1 MWTQSCNSLRKLK
14 VVKPWYFVGTDDVTL
29 TFLNLG
35 FIHYRGHSWRKIE
48 FKSPREEFRL
58 TGTNI
63 QDMLSGKSI
72 FFLKKRKDW
81 EEWEY
86 IKFLA
91 WKYKTVDAIIMQTCI
106 VSEEETGNSQRKL
119 TFTYAS
125 VSWKNSWFAT

>member
-1 MWTQSCNSLRKLK
+1 MLRWPFWTWDLFIIEDIAEEK
-14 VVKPWYFVGTDDVTL
+14 
-29 TFLNLG
+29 LNLN
-35 FIHYRGHSWRKIE
+35 H
-48 FKSPREEFRL
+48 L
-58 TGTNI
+58 
-63 QDMLSGKSI
+63 GKSSDLQVQTFKI
-72 FFLKKRKDW
+72 HFQENQYFFFKKRKDW

-91 WKYKTVDAIIMQTCI
+91 WKYETVDAIIMQTCI